1 MRGIPS
7 PDLSSPAFKA
17 NPYPFYALLRAEAPV
32 HRVRLALWL
41 RVWLVTRYDDVV
53 FVIKDGTF
61 SNEFMKHRMRWLPRR
76 LQPLTRHLLLSD
88 PPDHRRLRTLVSKAF
103 TPRAVE
109 RLGLRMQTI
118 CDEAL
123 DAVERAGRMDLVQ
136 DYALRLPFTIIAEM
150 LGIPTR
156 DRERFRS
163 WTDAVARGSSG
174 SVLHFLLGTPA
185 LLESAAYLRDLV
197 ARRRSEP
204 RDDILTALLQAEEA
218 GDRLTEDEVIGMLG
232 LLILAG
238 YETTMHLISAG
249 TLALLQH
256 PEQLRRFT
264 SEPDV
269 VEPAIEELLRYT
281 SPLEVGA
288 FRLAREDVE
297 IAGVT
302 IPKGDVVLGVLG
314 SANHD
319 PSRFEQP
326 EVLNLT
332 REPNRHLAFGSGIH
346 VCLGAPL
353 ARLEG
358 RIALETLFRR
368 FPNLRLDEAAQE
380 VRWRRGFFFRGPA
393 RLRVRL

>member
-41 RVWLVTRYDDVV
+41 RVWLVTRYDDVL
-53 FVIKDGTF
+53 FVIKDGPF
-61 SNEFMKHRMRWLPRR
+61 SNEFAKHRMRWLPRR
-76 LQPLTRHLLLSD
+76 LEPLTRHLLSTD

-103 TPRAVE
+103 TPRSVE
-109 RLGLRMQTI
+109 RLGVRMQTI
-118 CDEAL
+118 CDGLL
-123 DAVERAGRMDLVQ
+123 DAAERTGRLELVQ
-136 DYALRLPFTIIAEM
+136 DYALRLPLTIIAEM
-150 LGIPTR
+150 LGIPPEE
-156 DRERFRS
+156 RERFQG
-163 WTDAVARGSSG
+163 WTDAVTRGGSG
-174 SVLHFLLGTPA
+174 SVLHFLLGVPA
-185 LLESAAYLRDLV
+185 LLESSAYLRDLI
-197 ARRRSEP
+197 ARRRSDP
-204 RDDILTALLQAEEA
+204 RDDILTALLQAEEE
-218 GDRLTEDEVIGMLG
+218 GDKLTEDEVIGMLA

-238 YETTMHLISAG
+238 YETTMGLVSAG
-249 TLALLQH
+249 TLTLLQH
-256 PEQLRRFT
+256 PDQLRRFT
-264 SEPDV
+264 SVPDL

-281 SPLEVGA
+281 SPLEFGT
-288 FRLAREDVE
+288 FRVARQDVE

-326 EVLNLT
+326 EVLNLA

-353 ARLEG
+353 ARIEG

-368 FPNLRLDEAAQE
+368 FPNVTLDEPAEE
-380 VRWRRGFFFRGPA
+380 VRWRRGLFFRGPA